1 MSGRGDGCPKC
12 GGRLL
17 RDLEIGGEYFGT
29 VEVRKCI
36 NCGFV
41 PGAQRAPSEEES
53 GAAQDGRY
61 RERHPR
67 PLIRPWGPKEI
78 AAWER
83 EQRAPAEAQTR

>member
-1 MSGRGDGCPKC
+1 MNGNACPKC
-12 GGRLL
+12 NGRLL
-17 RDLEIGGEYFGT
+17 RDLDLGAEYFGT

-53 GAAQDGRY
+53 GAALDGRY
-61 RERHPR
+61 RERMPR
-67 PLIRPWGPKEI
+67 PLIRPWGPQEI

-83 EQRAPAEAQTR
+83 EQRTPAEVLPR